1 MGKKETTTSKLIR
14 AEFQVY
20 PTHFMP
26 GNLIVPFDTPQNSAK
41 KTTLGAG
48 FAFLSMGDQPPSL
61 PPCLCPS

>member
-1 MGKKETTTSKLIR
+1 
-14 AEFQVY
+14 
-20 PTHFMP
+20 MP